1 MLPSEAKQK
10 VEELTGR
17 IDAVKGEMVKI
28 KQEIDR
34 FVSQN
39 LLVETKEAQADYNR
53 LQQRRVQLEQEL
65 AKYRRFW

>member
-53 LQQRRVQLEQEL
+53 LQQRRVPLEQEL